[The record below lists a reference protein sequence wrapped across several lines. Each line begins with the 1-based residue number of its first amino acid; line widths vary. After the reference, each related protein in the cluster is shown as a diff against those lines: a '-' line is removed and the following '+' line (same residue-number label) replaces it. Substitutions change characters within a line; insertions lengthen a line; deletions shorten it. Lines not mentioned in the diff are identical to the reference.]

1 MREAKLVAARM
12 LSPEVREL
20 TIDPGADF
28 RFVAGQWVSFRIP
41 VQGQIAARAYSIASA
56 PRADGP
62 FQIAVTRVEQ
72 GLGSGYLHALELPAV
87 LPMTGPEG
95 LFRLEEPQRP
105 ILMVATGTGVSPLRS
120 MLLAAESAGRELPPT
135 TLLFGMRT
143 ESDLLYREDF
153 ERLASKWRAFRYEPT
168 LSRAGEAWS
177 GRRGYA
183 QAHVAEL
190 VRALGGDC
198 DVYACGLNEMIKEVR
213 GLLKSELGFAR
224 QRIHTERYD

>member
-41 VQGQIAARAYSIASA
+41 AQGQVAARAYSIASA
-56 PRADGP
+56 PRSDGP

-95 LFRLEEPQRP
+95 LFRLEEPTRP

-120 MLLAAESAGRELPPT
+120 MLLAAEDAGQELPPT

-143 ESDLLYREDF
+143 ESDLLYSADF
-153 ERLASKWRAFRYEPT
+153 ERLAGKWRAFRYAPT
-168 LSRAGEAWS
+168 LSRADQAWS
-177 GRRGYA
+177 GRRGYV